1 MIAFSCNCWHYL
13 SPRES
18 QLGEAMQAE
27 YERVAT
33 LASAEDMVREV
44 VGGEI

>member
-1 MIAFSCNCWHYL
+1 
-13 SPRES
+13 
-18 QLGEAMQAE
+18 MQAE

-44 VGGEI
+44 VGGEIGFCDSWWKSEG